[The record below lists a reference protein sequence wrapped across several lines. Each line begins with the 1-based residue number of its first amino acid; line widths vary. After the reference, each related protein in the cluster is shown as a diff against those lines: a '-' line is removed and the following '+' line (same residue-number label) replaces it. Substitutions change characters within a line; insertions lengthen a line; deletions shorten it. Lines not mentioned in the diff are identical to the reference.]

1 MTTEAYQSAIQ
12 KQWTDAE
19 AQIKRY
25 AEAPRV
31 EALRQGTLL
40 HRIILQ
46 FDGWKL
52 YRMDEV

>member
-1 MTTEAYQSAIQ
+1 MTAEAYQAAIQ
-12 KQWTDAE
+12 KQWVDAE
-19 AQIKRY
+19 AQIQRY

-31 EALRQGTLL
+31 EALRQGTKL

>member
-1 MTTEAYQSAIQ
+1 MTAEAYQSAIQ
-12 KQWTDAE
+12 KQWADAE

-31 EALRQGTLL
+31 EALRQGTQL

>member
-1 MTTEAYQSAIQ
+1 MTAEAYQSAIQ
-12 KQWTDAE
+12 KQWSDAE
-19 AQIKRY
+19 AQIKQY

-31 EALRQGTLL
+31 EALRQGTQL

-52 YRMDEV
+52 FRMDEV